1 VALHLVKMACE
12 RPDDRGRSLSF
23 WDCREMARQLA
34 AEGVV
39 TSISPDTVRRVLEH
53 HHLKPWRHHLWL
65 SPKVPRDE
73 AFAAAV
79 QEVSDLYTRPL
90 GDDEVVLCVD
100 EKTSL
105 QPRPRKSPTLAAQ
118 PKRPVRVEHEYGR
131 CGALNLFAAFDTRT
145 GKVYGR
151 TAERKRQ
158 VEFIAFLEQLDREIP
173 ATIKT
178 VHVVLDN
185 LRMHKGKQVQAWLAT
200 HPRFVFHHPRVHCS
214 WMNQVEQWFSILQ
227 RKRLRIADF
236 ADKAALAERLQAF
249 ITEWNQ
255 VAHPFRWSTKSV
267 AKVMAKCQRAEVSR
281 EGETTHGGMI
291 SIPLSLRRCTEH
303 RSPDD
308 RSRLGAAGEVLGS
321 EWGHSWFRER
331 SGPGRDARDR
341 YDAQRR
347 YDDRREHAVYPAG
360 VQRVLRVESGPA
372 DHGQDGRDRRRL
384 VTDLLSR
391 DGSAQLGLGQLQF
404 QRDVHVHAQRGS
416 SPRPG

>member
-1 VALHLVKMACE
+1 MACE

-23 WDCREMARQLA
+23 WDCREMARELI

-39 TSISPDTVRRVLEH
+39 PGISPDTVRRVLEH

-73 AFAAAV
+73 AFATAV
-79 QEVSDLYTRPL
+79 QEISDLYTRPL

-173 ATIKT
+173 ATTKT

-185 LRMHKGKQVQAWLAT
+185 LRMHKGKQVQAWLAK
-200 HPRFVFHHPRVHCS
+200 HPRFVFHHPPVHCS

-255 VAHPFRWSTKSV
+255 VAHPFKWSTKSV
-267 AKVMAKCQRAEVSR
+267 AKVMAKCERAKA
-281 EGETTHGGMI
+281 
-291 SIPLSLRRCTEH
+291 PQ
-303 RSPDD
+303 
-308 RSRLGAAGEVLGS
+308 
-321 EWGHSWFRER
+321 ER
-331 SGPGRDARDR
+331 S
-341 YDAQRR
+341 Q
-347 YDDRREHAVYPAG
+347 AVA
-360 VQRVLRVESGPA
+360 A
-372 DHGQDGRDRRRL
+372 
-384 VTDLLSR
+384 
-391 DGSAQLGLGQLQF
+391 
-404 QRDVHVHAQRGS
+404 
-416 SPRPG
+416 